1 MNNSQL
7 YIENIGLGLG
17 SVSNLNKLDLAQNEY
32 VVVGKRDNDEFNV
45 VINMNGV
52 GINATRKELLETSAG
67 LIVNNDIICRGTVY
81 TSNIQFNNFSLG
93 SDITTQKLESLIKS
107 VNSNLLFFNGYNNS
121 ITKNIY
127 TPSYL
132 TIGDFIST
140 YSNAHPFKISDSPN
154 GNINNIQFGI
164 YNKINND
171 NEEARFALG
180 MMGYNQNSPAMITTT
195 ENMPLEF
202 HISKSST
209 SMNSLYENGS
219 GLPEYNNNYPNL
231 AIDANGC
238 VVVNKD
244 RCYSSAI
251 NPSFYVNGS
260 AIISNL
266 YVNDYYSGC
275 NLHLDKIYLRRTG
288 LTLNA
293 NQIIGGDFA
302 GQEFTFN
309 SNINIGKTGNN
320 YNFTVNGNT
329 TITNN
334 LNANNLTAYRTNI
347 NGVAN
352 FNKTAFFNNTTIF
365 NDNIIIDKS
374 LHINNDLF
382 INGYRI
388 HTCNLDYSSNG
399 LNYDYNCNLNLS
411 GRLGVGILNTDDYNH
426 QFNIIKRNKERFEIY
441 IRDISGITADSS
453 EVFMGHT
460 TLNDINGGIDNSFV
474 IFTQK
479 NIRWHNIYFYAGKDK
494 DGTRGIKNLTPTLA
508 IMENN
513 RIGINN
519 KLPQKTLDI
528 NGEAIADDYYIRI
541 NNNNRKA
548 NLIYLDENNNSIL
561 KVSSID
567 INLNENTNYQNKKT
581 LNITGGINSY
591 DGYFEN
597 NNKLA
602 TFKIYNT
609 IATTYNSIGI
619 GIIETNNNYP
629 IPLQVRN
636 TSTTINNNTII
647 RLYRGIKGG
656 GFNNNSLYTGI
667 DFCDYDMPLRSQ
679 NRNNYKWYIYKN
691 NQTAGNLQIGYTDN
705 SYNPTHSCMN
715 FFYNQN
721 TKKYFIDINN
731 PVVNNNY
738 NQNNAVSIKGNV
750 EIEGNINLK
759 GDNSCYMIN
768 GAIVGSFSNPAVLST
783 LANTTNSYYTDNL
796 NDISLLG
803 NKLLFLP
810 RKTTVI
816 AYNDDWIF
824 GKINTF
830 ENFNNNSPLFIY
842 NNKDYTDDNYP
853 PVITR
858 FYNKSFKNYT
868 SRPDIAVIE
877 LGIISD
883 NSEAGL
889 INNKINLQ
897 TKGYGSSLTIFEITP
912 NNTYPYITCISQ
924 NSKNQVNIGNGVFYN
939 SNIIIN
945 DDTCVTI
952 NDDFD
957 CLLKLTNNNKESK
970 ISLINNDY
978 RWDVRASS
986 NLNFDFNKK
995 TVLSLNNNGAL
1006 YLNNNDSYND
1016 SSFNINSIVNKSSIE
1031 MTNFYYNDYNNPEN
1045 SVITNDWIEINFNKI
1060 EIETNDYHD
1069 DNYDDNFDV
1078 NVSKFIYK
1086 IKDSNLPTLNYN
1098 NYRINNS
1105 NITFNNNQVIAFTT
1119 IINNCEIDYRY
1130 LDKIDIYPSSN
1141 TIELI
1146 PSLYSR
1152 NPNLVASVKTFNI
1165 ITVAYDLDD
1174 NNLNLNYRVP
1184 FTTDEN
1190 QLFMDGAVNEISY
1203 YSNFSSNYYYNLS
1216 LTTNLKIKDKPLF
1229 DYSVKTIN
1237 STFMINRNG
1246 NNYYYNTT
1254 NTIFYYPLPNITIKD
1269 LEVDIN
1275 YLYNYQNSFIIPK
1288 NFYGNYLNNFQIT
1301 SNNDRNIVVNNS
1313 NSFLQPYIDGK
1324 TILNQVDAYN
1334 FRNYKLL
1341 STDVI
1346 NKIYALEIN
1355 DVVISEIIINIT
1367 KNNYY
1372 EVYDFYNNNPLIQI
1386 PIINNNYQ
1394 PHIILKNNLNSI
1406 PSLSH
1411 KIYSYNNNFD
1421 IHYDNSKLL
1430 SLDSNGNLNTKGALT
1445 TTDIYFTGDI
1455 YTKMG
1460 DEAISITSNLAQVVG
1475 SNFYIHKNNI
1485 SLNSSNIYLN
1495 PSVLNKGGIIV
1506 NGRNIN
1512 DNNNL
1517 FEINNYNDNDN
1528 FLVLN
1533 SVSQSGFINFCN
1545 STSVFKMGVNNN
1557 NFGIWRTIDSSII
1570 GNNYLENNLNNY
1582 NNLINFNF
1590 DINNNLSLD
1599 INGDI
1604 KTTSNLNIN
1613 GLTAYINNDQDYR
1626 IRVYGNIKVDGV
1638 VMSSSDKRVKRD
1650 INKIENALDKIEK
1663 LTGVFYYYNNDTTN
1677 HKQMGLI
1684 AQEVKETV
1692 PEVVYED
1699 DKGYLNIAYGNL
1711 MGLVIEA
1718 IKELRNEIKNNKNN

>member
-17 SVSNLNKLDLAQNEY
+17 SVSNLNKLDLTQNEY
-32 VVVGKRDNDEFNV
+32 VVVGKRENNEFNV
-45 VINMNGV
+45 IINMNGV
-52 GINATRKELLETSAG
+52 GINATRQELLETTAG
-67 LIVNNDIICRGTVY
+67 LLINNDIICKGTVY
-81 TSNIQFNNFSLG
+81 ASNIQFNNFSLG
-93 SDITTQKLESLIKS
+93 GDVTIQKLETLIKS

-127 TPSYL
+127 TPNYL

-140 YSNAHPFKISDSPN
+140 YSNSHPFKISDSPN
-154 GNINNIQFGI
+154 GSVDNMHIGI
-164 YNKINND
+164 FNKINND
-171 NEEARFALG
+171 TEEARFAIG

-202 HISKSST
+202 HISKSS
-209 SMNSLYENGS
+209 SYMNGLYENGS
-219 GLPEYNNNYPNL
+219 GLPDYSNSNYPNL

-238 VVVNKD
+238 VVMNKD
-244 RCYSSAI
+244 FCDSRYL
-251 NPSFYVNGS
+251 NPSLFVNGN
-260 AIISNL
+260 ALISNL
-266 YVNDYYSGC
+266 YVNDYFTGS
-275 NLHLDKIYLRRTG
+275 NLHLNDIYLRRKG

-302 GQEFTFN
+302 NQEYTFN
-309 SNINIGKTGNN
+309 SNINIGKRNDN
-320 YNFTVNGNT
+320 YNFTVNGNAI
-329 TITNN
+329 ITNS
-334 LNANNLTAYRTNI
+334 LNTNNFNAYKTNI

-365 NDNIIIDKS
+365 NDNITIDKS
-374 LHINNDLF
+374 LNINNDLF

-388 HTCNLDYSSNG
+388 HTCNLNYASNG
-399 LNYDYNCNLNLS
+399 LNYDYDCNLNLS

-441 IRDISGITADSS
+441 IRDVAGITADSS

-460 TLNDINGGIDNSFV
+460 TLSDINGAIDNSFV

-494 DGTRGIKNLTPTLA
+494 DGSRGIKNLTPTLA

-528 NGEAIADDYYIRI
+528 TGEIIANDYFIKT
-541 NNNNRKA
+541 NNNNFKL
-548 NLIYLDENNNSIL
+548 NLIYLDNKNNSIL
-561 KVSSID
+561 KVNCFD

-602 TFKIYNT
+602 TFKIYNS

-667 DFCDYDMPLRSQ
+667 DFCDYDMPIRSQ
-679 NRNNYKWYIYKN
+679 NRNNYKWFIYKN
-691 NQTAGNLQIGYTDN
+691 NQNAGNLQIGFTDN
-705 SYNPTHSCMN
+705 TYNPTHSCMN
-715 FFYNQN
+715 FFYNQT

-731 PVVNNNY
+731 PIVNHNY

-750 EIEGNINLK
+750 EVEGNINLK

-768 GAIVGSFSNPAVLST
+768 GAIVGSFSNPAVLSAI
-783 LANTTNSYYTDNL
+783 ANTTNSYYTDNL

-810 RKTTVI
+810 KKTTVI

-830 ENFNNNSPLFIY
+830 ESFNNNSPLFIY
-842 NNKDYTDDNYP
+842 NNKDYADDNYP

-868 SRPDIAVIE
+868 SRPDIATIE

-883 NSEAGL
+883 NSESGI

-924 NSKNQVNIGNGVFYN
+924 NSKNQVNIGNGLFYN
-939 SNIIIN
+939 SNIVIN
-945 DDTCVTI
+945 NDTCVNI

-970 ISLINNDY
+970 LSLVNNDY
-978 RWDVRASS
+978 RWDIRAAS
-986 NLNFDFNKK
+986 NLNFDYNNS
-995 TVLSLNNNGAL
+995 TILSLQNNGAM
-1006 YLNNNDSYND
+1006 YLKN
-1016 SSFNINSIVNKSSIE
+1016 SSLNISSIVNKPSLE
-1031 MTNFYYNDYNNPEN
+1031 MTNYYYNDYKNPEN
-1045 SVITNDWIEINFNKI
+1045 SLTTDEWINIDFNKI
-1060 EIETNDYHD
+1060 EIETIDYHD

-1078 NVSKFIYK
+1078 NISKFIYK
-1086 IKDSNLPTLNYN
+1086 ISDCNLPVADYN

-1105 NITFNNNQVIAFTT
+1105 NLTFNNNQIITFNT
-1119 IINNCEIDYRY
+1119 IINNCEIDYRF
-1130 LDKIDIYPSSN
+1130 LDKIDVYPSSN

-1152 NPNLVASVKTFNI
+1152 NPNLIATINNFNI
-1165 ITVAYDLDD
+1165 ITVPYNLIDF
-1174 NNLNLNYRVP
+1174 NLNLNYRVP
-1184 FTTDEN
+1184 FTVDEN
-1190 QLFMDGAVNEISY
+1190 QLFMEGSVNEISY
-1203 YSNFSSNYYYNLS
+1203 YSNFSSNNYYNLAI
-1216 LTTNLKIKDKPLF
+1216 TTNLKVKNKPLF
-1229 DYSVKTIN
+1229 DYSIKTVN
-1237 STFMINRNG
+1237 STFMITRNDS
-1246 NNYYYNTT
+1246 NYYYNTN
-1254 NTIFYYPLPNITIKD
+1254 NTIFYYPLPNITIKELD
-1269 LEVDIN
+1269 VSIN

-1288 NFYGNYLNNFQIT
+1288 NFYGNYLNVMEIN
-1301 SNNDRNIVVNNS
+1301 SNNNRTVVLNNS

-1324 TILNQVDAYN
+1324 TILNQVDAVN
-1334 FRNYKLL
+1334 FRNFKLL
-1341 STDVI
+1341 STDAI
-1346 NKIYALEIN
+1346 NKIYELEIN
-1355 DVVISEIIINIT
+1355 DVIISEIIITIN

-1372 EVYDFYNNNPLIQI
+1372 EVYDFYNNNPNIPI

-1394 PHIILKNNLNSI
+1394 PHLILNNNLNST

-1411 KIYSYNNNFD
+1411 KIYSYNNNLD
-1421 IHYDNSKLL
+1421 IHYDTSKLL

-1445 TTDIYFTGDI
+1445 TSDIYFTGDI
-1455 YTKMG
+1455 YTKIG
-1460 DEAISITSNLAQVVG
+1460 NESFSITSNLTHVIG
-1475 SNFYIHKNNI
+1475 SNFYIHKTNI
-1485 SLNSSNIYLN
+1485 SLNSSNIFLN

-1506 NGRNIN
+1506 NGTRLN

-1517 FEINNYNDNDN
+1517 FEINNYIDNDN

-1557 NFGIWRTIDSSII
+1557 NFGIWRTTDSSIV
-1570 GNNYLENNLNNY
+1570 GNNFIDNSLNNY
-1582 NNLINFNF
+1582 NNLINFSF
-1590 DINNNLSLD
+1590 DVNNNLSVDIKGD
-1599 INGDI
+1599 IN
-1604 KTTSNLNIN
+1604 TTSNLTINN
-1613 GLTAYINNDQDYR
+1613 GLTSYINDDQDYKIR
-1626 IRVYGNIKVDGV
+1626 IYGNLKVDGV
-1638 VMSSSDKRVKRD
+1638 VITSSDKRIKRD

-1663 LTGVFYYYNNDTTN
+1663 LTGVFYFNNNDKTN

-1684 AQEVKETV
+1684 AQEVKEV
-1692 PEVVYED
+1692 IPEVVYED
-1699 DKGYLNIAYGNL
+1699 ERGYLNIAYGNL
-1711 MGLVIEA
+1711 MGVVIEA
-1718 IKELRNEIKNNKNN
+1718 IKELRDEIKNNKNN